1 MPTYAPTV
9 LSDGLAQIRPA
20 VEMAF
25 QRTDLGMLAA
35 AQVSGVVGGGAQVR
49 DQVRDSLARG
59 EDAADAAASLVS
71 LALAQWERTQPQEE
85 ADNVSSVVV
94 YF

>member
-1 MPTYAPTV
+1 MVGVDGVFDAP
-9 LSDGLAQIRPA
+9 LS
-20 VEMAF
+20 
-25 QRTDLGMLAA
+25 
-35 AQVSGVVGGGAQVR
+35 GAQVR

-59 EDAADAAASLVS
+59 EDAADAASSLVS

-94 YF
+94 FF